1 MSSDPID
8 LTSDSP
14 VNTAFLS
21 LPFIFFANPRTKLRP
36 PSPTVVD
43 LTDQDGEERKDEVEV
58 VDVEQSGSSK
68 GRKRRMERKLDGGT
82 KRSKRELVT
91 VVEDSNQGSPGDT
104 KSSDPSQDNAKLISN
119 LKSALTCGICQC
131 TVAESKSP
139 LASTTCGHLFCQK
152 CIRKAVRITKKC
164 PTCRKGLRLKD
175 VHRVYF

>member
-82 KRSKRELVT
+82 KRSKVVELTGRELVT

-119 LKSALTCGICQC
+119 LKSALTCGSIYILLPSPSDMC
-131 TVAESKSP
+131 TFNKHQEFVS
-139 LASTTCGHLFCQK
+139 
-152 CIRKAVRITKKC
+152 VR
-164 PTCRKGLRLKD
+164 
-175 VHRVYF
+175 